1 MRTSVL
7 AGLIAIMMPA
17 CMVGGITGIGGEE
30 ETGGEG
36 EGGGGGGG
44 GGSGSGSG
52 DIQNTPRVDATVDK
66 TTVMTELNKTENI
79 VVTITSMNDF
89 TGPVSITPTVMD
101 GTTPV
106 TGWTVTPTPAS
117 VDLTAGGTATV
128 TLAVMIPSDSMAL
141 APQVKVDLGGTA
153 PMSVTSSFNV
163 AQKLTIN
170 IGAGTGTGSPHTGL
184 PLNQPLKIRAGTMVT
199 FHNGDT
205 IQHVIH
211 ASGGIDHEN
220 TALGMPG
227 TDYAVTPTSDATWY
241 CHNHEG
247 TGQARIINRL

>member
-1 MRTSVL
+1 MRTSLL
-7 AGLIAIMMPA
+7 AGLIALMMPA

-30 ETGGEG
+30 ETEGEG
-36 EGGGGGGG
+36 EVGGGG

-52 DIQNTPRVDATVDK
+52 EIQNTPRVDATVDK
-66 TTVMTELNKTENI
+66 MVVMTELNKTENI
-79 VVTITSMNDF
+79 VVTITSMDGF

-101 GTTPV
+101 GATPV

-117 VDLTAGGTATV
+117 VDLTAGGSATV
-128 TLAVMIPSDSMAL
+128 TLAVKIPSDSMAL
-141 APQVKVDLGGTA
+141 APQVKVDLGGSA
-153 PMSVTSSFNV
+153 PMSLTSSFNV

-170 IGAGTGTGSPHTGL
+170 IDAGTGTGSPHAGL
-184 PLNQPLKIRAGTMVT
+184 PLNQPLNIRAGTMVT

-247 TGQARIINRL
+247 AGQGRIINRL